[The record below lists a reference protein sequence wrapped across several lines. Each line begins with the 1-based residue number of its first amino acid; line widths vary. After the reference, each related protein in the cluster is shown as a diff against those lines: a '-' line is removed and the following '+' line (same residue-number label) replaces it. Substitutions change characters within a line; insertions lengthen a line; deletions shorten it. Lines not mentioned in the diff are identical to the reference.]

1 MDFNAI
7 LIHILKIKNLPKSS
21 TFNYR
26 IEKKKVP
33 QDFFQDEPLKKKKLV
48 NLVINFLLI
57 EGLDHDFI
65 NRKTRS

>member
-1 MDFNAI
+1 ML

-33 QDFFQDEPLKKKKLV
+33 QDFFQDEHLKKK
-48 NLVINFLLI
+48 F
-57 EGLDHDFI
+57 G
-65 NRKTRS
+65 